1 MATALKQMHMETSL
15 LTYNDENSLSC
26 IMSLAYYSARI
37 YYTEI
42 RELPTGE
49 GYADIVYLPRKNH
62 LDKPALIIELKWDK
76 SKKGA
81 IEQIKERKYGKA
93 LEDYSGNLLLV
104 GINYDRKTKKHEC
117 VIEEYRKPQA

>member
-1 MATALKQMHMETSL
+1 M
-15 LTYNDENSLSC
+15 
-26 IMSLAYYSARI
+26 
-37 YYTEI
+37 
-42 RELPTGE
+42 
-49 GYADIVYLPRKNH
+49 YLPRKNH